1 MPYTV
6 KKTFEQVAAAGAH
19 VIAQVKANQPTLHQR
34 IAELCQRTAP
44 LDQTRTADQKRRSR
58 DEIRVVEV
66 FAPGTSLAD
75 TEWADHVA
83 AVVRVSRDTL
93 KRVTTTGLW
102 EGTSEIAY
110 FIATIALPATACAH
124 AIRGHWGIENRLH
137 YVRDVSFRE
146 DDSRIRCNP
155 GIFARLRSFAANILR
170 FNNVHNMSN
179 GRYRIAVGGV
189 DAMLSL
195 RAMERALNS
204 PAAEGEEGLKKNLAK
219 LEDMRN
225 RVGDDFWLMYDCW
238 MSLDL
243 NYATRLA
250 QKAHQYGLKWIE
262 EALSPDD
269 YWGYAEL
276 RRNVPRG
283 MLVTTGEHEATRW
296 GFRLLLEM
304 GCCDIIQPDVN
315 WCGGVTEL
323 IKISALADAHGV
335 LMVPHGS
342 SVYSYHFVIT
352 RHNSPFTEIIM
363 TAPKAD
369 KVLPAFTPLLLDE
382 PVPVNGRMKASVL
395 DKPGFGVSLNPDT
408 QLHRP
413 YQR

>member
-34 IAELCQRTAP
+34 VAELCQRTAP

-102 EGTSEIAY
+102 EGTSEVAY
-110 FIATIALPATACAH
+110 FIADLALPATACAH
-124 AIRGHWGIENRLH
+124 AIRGHWGIENRLP

-170 FNNVHNMSN
+170 YNNVHNMSN

-189 DAMLSL
+189 NAMLS
-195 RAMERALNS
+195 R
-204 PAAEGEEGLKKNLAK
+204 P
-219 LEDMRN
+219 
-225 RVGDDFWLMYDCW
+225 
-238 MSLDL
+238 
-243 NYATRLA
+243 
-250 QKAHQYGLKWIE
+250 
-262 EALSPDD
+262 
-269 YWGYAEL
+269 
-276 RRNVPRG
+276 
-283 MLVTTGEHEATRW
+283 
-296 GFRLLLEM
+296 
-304 GCCDIIQPDVN
+304 
-315 WCGGVTEL
+315 
-323 IKISALADAHGV
+323 V
-335 LMVPHGS
+335 L
-342 SVYSYHFVIT
+342 
-352 RHNSPFTEIIM
+352 
-363 TAPKAD
+363 
-369 KVLPAFTPLLLDE
+369 
-382 PVPVNGRMKASVL
+382 
-395 DKPGFGVSLNPDT
+395 
-408 QLHRP
+408 
-413 YQR
+413 

>member
-102 EGTSEIAY
+102 ERTSEVAY
-110 FIATIALPATACAH
+110 FIADIALPATACAH

-170 FNNVHNMSN
+170 FNSVHNMSN
-179 GRYRIAVGGV
+179 GRYRIAIGGV

-195 RAMERALNS
+195 RVM
-204 PAAEGEEGLKKNLAK
+204 
-219 LEDMRN
+219 
-225 RVGDDFWLMYDCW
+225 
-238 MSLDL
+238 
-243 NYATRLA
+243 
-250 QKAHQYGLKWIE
+250 
-262 EALSPDD
+262 
-269 YWGYAEL
+269 
-276 RRNVPRG
+276 
-283 MLVTTGEHEATRW
+283 
-296 GFRLLLEM
+296 
-304 GCCDIIQPDVN
+304 
-315 WCGGVTEL
+315 
-323 IKISALADAHGV
+323 
-335 LMVPHGS
+335 
-342 SVYSYHFVIT
+342 
-352 RHNSPFTEIIM
+352 
-363 TAPKAD
+363 
-369 KVLPAFTPLLLDE
+369 
-382 PVPVNGRMKASVL
+382 
-395 DKPGFGVSLNPDT
+395 
-408 QLHRP
+408 
-413 YQR
+413 

>member
-58 DEIRVVEV
+58 DESRVVEV

-83 AVVRVSRDTL
+83 AVVRVSPDTL

-102 EGTSEIAY
+102 EGTSEVAY
-110 FIATIALPATACAH
+110 FIANIALPATACAH
-124 AIRGHWGIENRLH
+124 AVRGHWGIENRLH

-155 GIFARLRSFAANILR
+155 SIFARLRSFAANILR

-195 RAMERALNS
+195 RVM
-204 PAAEGEEGLKKNLAK
+204 
-219 LEDMRN
+219 
-225 RVGDDFWLMYDCW
+225 
-238 MSLDL
+238 
-243 NYATRLA
+243 
-250 QKAHQYGLKWIE
+250 
-262 EALSPDD
+262 
-269 YWGYAEL
+269 
-276 RRNVPRG
+276 
-283 MLVTTGEHEATRW
+283 
-296 GFRLLLEM
+296 
-304 GCCDIIQPDVN
+304 
-315 WCGGVTEL
+315 
-323 IKISALADAHGV
+323 
-335 LMVPHGS
+335 
-342 SVYSYHFVIT
+342 
-352 RHNSPFTEIIM
+352 
-363 TAPKAD
+363 
-369 KVLPAFTPLLLDE
+369 
-382 PVPVNGRMKASVL
+382 
-395 DKPGFGVSLNPDT
+395 
-408 QLHRP
+408 
-413 YQR
+413 

>member
-1 MPYTV
+1 MPSTV

-19 VIAQVKANQPTLHQR
+19 VIAQVKANQPTLPQR

-66 FAPGTSLAD
+66 FAPGPSLAD
-75 TEWADHVA
+75 PEWADHVA

-93 KRVTTTGLW
+93 KRATTTGLW

-195 RAMERALNS
+195 RAM
-204 PAAEGEEGLKKNLAK
+204 
-219 LEDMRN
+219 
-225 RVGDDFWLMYDCW
+225 
-238 MSLDL
+238 
-243 NYATRLA
+243 
-250 QKAHQYGLKWIE
+250 
-262 EALSPDD
+262 
-269 YWGYAEL
+269 
-276 RRNVPRG
+276 
-283 MLVTTGEHEATRW
+283 
-296 GFRLLLEM
+296 
-304 GCCDIIQPDVN
+304 
-315 WCGGVTEL
+315 
-323 IKISALADAHGV
+323 
-335 LMVPHGS
+335 
-342 SVYSYHFVIT
+342 
-352 RHNSPFTEIIM
+352 
-363 TAPKAD
+363 
-369 KVLPAFTPLLLDE
+369 
-382 PVPVNGRMKASVL
+382 
-395 DKPGFGVSLNPDT
+395 
-408 QLHRP
+408 
-413 YQR
+413 